1 MNNWIIICLAVF
13 IVSLILT
20 GIIIPQILLIAF
32 RKKLFDEPDARK
44 IHHGVIPRLGG
55 IAFMPSIIFSI
66 SLIIGLGL
74 RYHLVSINSL
84 DFGLPVVFGLC
95 SIFML
100 FLVGLAD
107 DLIGVK
113 YRAKF
118 IVQIIASIFFVLGG
132 IALYNLHGLL
142 FLYEIPNVL
151 AWFIT
156 ILVVVY
162 ITNAINLIDG
172 IDGLASG
179 LSAVCLTVYGV
190 LFFTNGYYIY
200 SVIAFSTLGTLVP
213 FFYYNVFGNP
223 QKQKKIFM
231 GDTGALTIGIILS
244 FLSLLVNA
252 CNISLDEGVNPAVLA
267 FSPLILPCFDV
278 VRVYIHRIRAHRNP
292 FLADKS
298 HIHHKFLALGI
309 PQRVTMIL
317 ILVLAIAF
325 IFFNII
331 LSPYINITIL
341 VLIDILVY
349 TVGNILLTKAIR
361 RRERIKNIQTG
372 LYE

>member
-179 LSAVCLTVYGV
+179 LSAVCLTVSGV

>member
-213 FFYYNVFGNP
+213 FFFYIVFGNP

>member
-1 MNNWIIICLAVF
+1 
-13 IVSLILT
+13 
-20 GIIIPQILLIAF
+20 
-32 RKKLFDEPDARK
+32 
-44 IHHGVIPRLGG
+44 
-55 IAFMPSIIFSI
+55 MPSIIFSI

-74 RYHLVSINSL
+74 RYHLVSIYSL
-84 DFGLPVVFGLC
+84 DFGLPIVFGLC

-200 SVIAFSTLGTLVP
+200 SMIAFSTLGTLVP

>member
-231 GDTGALTIGIILS
+231 GDTGALTIGRILS

-372 LYE
+372 LDE